1 MAMPQDRQPA
11 PSPRLTPAVLARLC
25 EVVGRSHALTDPDM
39 QSPFLVEWRGIY
51 RGRTPVVLRPGTVD
65 EVARILAIAH
75 EAGIAVV
82 PQSGNTGL
90 VGGQTPVDG
99 TAILVSLAR
108 LDRIR
113 SIDAAGGTMTVEAGV
128 TLANVQA
135 AAADADRLFPLSLP
149 SEGTCKI
156 GGNLATNAGG
166 TGVLAYG
173 NARNLVLG
181 VEVVLADGRIWNG
194 LRALKKDNAGYDLKD
209 LFIGSEG
216 TLGLITAAVLKLFP
230 KPAEA
235 ATALV
240 ALDRISDALTL
251 LARAQATSGA
261 GLTAFE
267 FIPRIALEFVTRH
280 APGTRDPFATA
291 HPWYVLLEISGAKPD
306 GRASRELEVVLTEAS
321 EQGLLVDAV
330 IASSL
335 THAKALW
342 RLREAISEAQRFEGG
357 NIKHDISVPIPRIPE
372 FIARADAAVAR
383 ICPGAR
389 PIPLGH
395 FGDGNVHYNV
405 AQPPGMDKD
414 AFLALWEPMAEA
426 VHAIVTEMDGSIAA
440 EHGVGRL
447 KRDWLPRYKSAIEME
462 LMHRVK
468 TALDPKGILNPGVV
482 LRSE

>member
-1 MAMPQDRQPA
+1 MPQDQPPG
-11 PSPRLTPAVLARLC
+11 PSSRLTPAVLARLT
-25 EVVGRSHALTDPDM
+25 EVVGPSHALTDPDM
-39 QSPFLVEWRGIY
+39 QSPFLVEWRGMY
-51 RGRTPVVLRPGTVD
+51 LGRTPVVLRPGTVD

-75 EAGIAVV
+75 EAGVAVV

-113 SIDAAGGTMTVEAGV
+113 AVDAAGGTMTVEAGV
-128 TLANVQA
+128 TLADVRA
-135 AAADADRLFPLSLP
+135 AASDADRLFPLSLP

-173 NARNLVLG
+173 NTRSLVLG
-181 VEVVLADGRIWNG
+181 VEVVLADGRVWNG

-240 ALDRISDALTL
+240 ALDRISDALAL
-251 LARAQATSGA
+251 LALAQGTSGT

-267 FIPRIALEFVTRH
+267 FVPRIALEFVTRH
-280 APGTRDPFATA
+280 TPGTRDPFAKA

-306 GRASRELEVVLTEAS
+306 GRAGRELEVVLTDAS

-330 IASSL
+330 IATSL
-335 THAKALW
+335 THAKGLW
-342 RLREAISEAQRFEGG
+342 RLRETISEAQRYEGG
-357 NIKHDISVPIPRIPE
+357 NIKHDISVPVARIPE
-372 FIARADAAVAR
+372 FIDRADAAVAR
-383 ICPGAR
+383 LSPGAR

-405 AQPPGMDKD
+405 AQPPGMDAR
-414 AFLALWEPMAEA
+414 AFLALWEPMSEA
-426 VHAIVTEMDGSIAA
+426 VHAIVTDMGGSIAA

-447 KRDWLPRYKSAIEME
+447 KRDWLPRYKSPIEME

-468 TALDPKGILNPGVV
+468 AALDPKGILNPGVV
-482 LRSE
+482 LGSE

>member
-1 MAMPQDRQPA
+1 MPQDRPPG
-11 PSPRLTPAVLARLC
+11 PSSRLTPAVLARLT
-25 EVVGRSHALTDPDM
+25 EVVGPSHALTDPDM
-39 QSPFLVEWRGIY
+39 QSPFLVEWRRMY
-51 RGRTPVVLRPGTVD
+51 QGRTPVVLRPGTVD

-75 EAGIAVV
+75 EAGVAVV

-90 VGGQTPVDG
+90 VGGQTPLDG

-113 SIDAAGGTMTVEAGV
+113 AVDAAGGTMTVEAGV
-128 TLANVQA
+128 TLADVRA
-135 AAADADRLFPLSLP
+135 AASDADRLFPLSLP
-149 SEGTCKI
+149 SEDTCRI

-173 NARNLVLG
+173 NTRSLVLG
-181 VEVVLADGRIWNG
+181 VEVVLADGRVWNG

-216 TLGLITAAVLKLFP
+216 TLGLITVAVLKLFP

-240 ALDRISDALTL
+240 ALDRISDALAL
-251 LARAQATSGA
+251 LALAQGTSGTA
-261 GLTAFE
+261 LTAFE
-267 FIPRIALEFVTRH
+267 FVPRIALEFVTRH
-280 APGTRDPFATA
+280 TPGTRDPFAKA

-306 GRASRELEVVLTEAS
+306 GRAGRELEVVLTDAS
-321 EQGLLVDAV
+321 ERGLLVDAV
-330 IASSL
+330 IATSL

-342 RLREAISEAQRFEGG
+342 RLREAISEAQRHEGG
-357 NIKHDISVPIPRIPE
+357 NIKHDISVPVARIPE
-372 FIARADAAVAR
+372 FIDRADAAVAR
-383 ICPGAR
+383 LSPGAR

-405 AQPPGMDKD
+405 AQPPGMDAR
-414 AFLALWEPMAEA
+414 AFLALWEPMSEA
-426 VHAIVTEMDGSIAA
+426 VHAIVTDMGGSIAA

-447 KRDWLPRYKSAIEME
+447 KRDWLPRYKSPIEME

-468 TALDPKGILNPGVV
+468 AALDPKGILNPGVV